1 MAHGFSFFLSG
12 KYIRLYP
19 FVSCRYGCVMR
30 RKAHGRAH
38 GNAMV
43 QQTALK
49 RDAIAKP
56 VGPNPALALI
66 SGAIPGDFYATS
78 CSTGGLRLFP
88 YCISGLYKRVEPV
101 P

>member
-19 FVSCRYGCVMR
+19 FVSLSLWVHDAPG
-30 RKAHGRAH
+30 KAL

-49 RDAIAKP
+49 RDVTA
-56 VGPNPALALI
+56 NL
-66 SGAIPGDFYATS
+66 
-78 CSTGGLRLFP
+78 LFP
-88 YCISGLYKRVEPV
+88 YCISGLYKRVAPV